1 MTSTVYDM
9 TETEKNL
16 VAVERCQELTDDTP
30 IECDT
35 VSIKPTAPQP
45 RSSSHNHLR
54 LPKQRK
60 SGITYPIGVPFNWPA
75 SGSIFFNNVSLTYRR
90 HQCQSTVEQ
99 QSIKAL
105 EEINFTVKPG
115 ECVGIVG
122 RTGSGKSSLIK
133 VLMRLV
139 DHLPGPYTNEYVAS
153 QTGFVGATGEV
164 FVDGVDIRTVP
175 LGLLRSRILSVCQ
188 EPFLFSGCLRDNLD
202 PENQLDD
209 STLEDALLTCQLAGD
224 RLQASEWLTRNV
236 GESGRGISAGQ
247 RQLICLARALLRQPR
262 PKIIC
267 LDEATASIDDKC
279 EEIIHQILER
289 EFKGA
294 TILLIA
300 HRLSSINRLCSRVIV
315 MQSGRIIA
323 DGPPEETL
331 STVFKHIK
339 ATDLITL

>member
-1 MTSTVYDM
+1 
-9 TETEKNL
+9 
-16 VAVERCQELTDDTP
+16 
-30 IECDT
+30 
-35 VSIKPTAPQP
+35 APQP

-90 HQCQSTVEQ
+90 HHQGQPAGEQSM
-99 QSIKAL
+99 KAL
-105 EEINFTVKPG
+105 EEINFTVKP
-115 ECVGIVG
+115 
-122 RTGSGKSSLIK
+122 
-133 VLMRLV
+133 VLLRLV
-139 DHLPGPYTNEYVAS
+139 DHLSGPYTNEYVAS

-202 PENQLDD
+202 PEKSHLLEHSNKEFVILSNKRFIEQCVAVTCRYDFLVCLDD
-209 STLEDALLTCQLAGD
+209 ATLEDALLTCQLAAD
-224 RLQASEWLTRNV
+224 HLQASEWLTRNV

-267 LDEATASIDDKC
+267 LDEATASIDNKC
-279 EEIIHQILER
+279 EEIIHVS
-289 EFKGA
+289 FA
-294 TILLIA
+294 VFV
-300 HRLSSINRLCSRVIV
+300 LCFLFHYFTFQLVI
-315 MQSGRIIA
+315 II
-323 DGPPEETL
+323 
-331 STVFKHIK
+331 
-339 ATDLITL
+339 